1 MQTLYI
7 YVHTLYVYI
16 WVSVYRSLRLLSAL
30 GHCMRKTAVVNCRS
44 RNQIKINKFN
54 IHIDIWITTA
64 AAVLCV
70 CECDWR
76 LCAWGS
82 PSKLL
87 AGRYTWTMCTSI
99 CNSLKT
105 LNKQMNKNNNN
116 NNKNLHT
123 DIQMEINVVAAAF
136 GTNWSSDL
144 YERERKKERAK
155 TKNQDFGHAAGLYK
169 WRASLVR
176 TIDTMSVCTKLRYA
190 AYGIPL
196 DSFNFQFY
204 SLWINISG
212 WAYGFT
218 SLMQSSSRAST
229 PTPFYPQFY
238 SQGHWLLHRCVC
250 VSLQHQHDHYR
261 QSKLAT
267 KSQMEKNV
275 EKIDAQK

>member
-144 YERERKKERAK
+144 YEREREKKRESENKKSGFWSRSRPLQMTCISRPNNWHNVSVYEIAVCGIRHP
-155 TKNQDFGHAAGLYK
+155 TGLIQL
-169 WRASLVR
+169 SILFS
-176 TIDTMSVCTKLRYA
+176 M
-190 AYGIPL
+190 
-196 DSFNFQFY
+196 N
-204 SLWINISG
+204 
-212 WAYGFT
+212 
-218 SLMQSSSRAST
+218 
-229 PTPFYPQFY
+229 
-238 SQGHWLLHRCVC
+238 
-250 VSLQHQHDHYR
+250 
-261 QSKLAT
+261 
-267 KSQMEKNV
+267 
-275 EKIDAQK
+275 

>member
-144 YERERKKERAK
+144 YEREREKKRERKQKIRILVTQPAF
-155 TKNQDFGHAAGLYK
+155 TNDVHLSSEQLTQCQCVRNCGMRHT
-169 WRASLVR
+169 ASHW
-176 TIDTMSVCTKLRYA
+176 THST
-190 AYGIPL
+190 
-196 DSFNFQFY
+196 FNFILYELIFPVE
-204 SLWINISG
+204 
-212 WAYGFT
+212 
-218 SLMQSSSRAST
+218 LMGS
-229 PTPFYPQFY
+229 
-238 SQGHWLLHRCVC
+238 HR
-250 VSLQHQHDHYR
+250 
-261 QSKLAT
+261 
-267 KSQMEKNV
+267 
-275 EKIDAQK
+275 